1 MFLNRLDLEQRAERE
16 LYPTKTF
23 KYKNAEVRVVFHG
36 NKVSYVAEDIYSWFY
51 DSEIEALSAI
61 TRSEYGRSISIFH
74 KQDIESSIVPITEL
88 GVRNLLK
95 YVIPKTD
102 FCIGFVNWILFELI
116 PSVRKMQTSTALH
129 MFIFE
134 ELSSVRVLPINGSA
148 WFAAKDVCDILGLTD
163 PTKAIATLKDK
174 EKRVLTGT
182 ELREL
187 SHNPN
192 TINVP
197 TTNPNSNDCNK
208 NIFDGIETTRL
219 SLISESGLYRLIF
232 KSRKPSAERF
242 KDWVFEDVL
251 PTIRLKSYYMIDPE
265 LAQKDSKI
273 KELENKLM
281 IMERNQDDLIKQK
294 LKSIIDSL

>member
-1 MFLNRLDLEQRAERE
+1 MERVFCPLLIRSLFFCHLIAPIRSVMFPNRLDLEQRAERE
-16 LYPTKTF
+16 LYPAKTF

-61 TRSEYGRSISIFH
+61 TRSEYGRSINVFH
-74 KQDIESSIVPITEL
+74 RQDIESSIVPITEL

-116 PSVRKMQTSTALH
+116 PSVRKMQTSIALH

-163 PTKAIATLKDK
+163 PTKAIATLKVD
-174 EKRVLTGT
+174 
-182 ELREL
+182 
-187 SHNPN
+187 
-192 TINVP
+192 I
-197 TTNPNSNDCNK
+197 
-208 NIFDGIETTRL
+208 
-219 SLISESGLYRLIF
+219 
-232 KSRKPSAERF
+232 
-242 KDWVFEDVL
+242 L
-251 PTIRLKSYYMIDPE
+251 PHLKVG
-265 LAQKDSKI
+265 
-273 KELENKLM
+273 
-281 IMERNQDDLIKQK
+281 
-294 LKSIIDSL
+294 DSLNWSLMSQTDIENIAGCVDISIVCSSTMRTFPISYPQRT